1 MITKVELK
9 NVIPFAKGLI
19 IDKLNKINFIYGQ
32 MLQGKP
38 HYHIS

>member
-19 IDKLNKINFIYGQ
+19 IDKLNRECRK
-32 MLQGKP
+32 ML
-38 HYHIS
+38 IFL